1 MSIINNKYIS
11 IDELEFLLDLGR
23 RSFYSTEGFPKPS
36 FSESKI
42 DYFSKEE
49 IENYIGTK
57 LDEKFIEIEE
67 VSEIT
72 GKTAPVI
79 TKYAAN
85 GFIPA
90 YQVKKGSKGSKFLFK
105 KSEILVW
112 NEKYTNPVRDY
123 AFFDRLFFTKGLQSA
138 LKQTL
143 YHSTLEN
150 YLNKQQIEVLRLVWD
165 GDFTMDFIGTELGL
179 TRERV
184 RQIFTSALN
193 KILRVS
199 SNFGSIQLENIKI
212 KKENIR
218 LQNEIEFLKNQ
229 INYENAIE
237 KIVID
242 DNIEVSYL
250 NTLVNKFS
258 LVIRDDWSFNYYLS
272 KRARNCLMFTEIE
285 TIGDLVNFSR
295 KKLMTIRNLG
305 LKSLD
310 EFDDLLKELGLKFID
325 QYDDQDQLLVIKKA
339 IKLSK
344 NIHKTN

>member
-184 RQIFTSALN
+184 RQIFTIALN

-199 SNFGSIQLENIKI
+199 SNFGSVELENIKL
-212 KKENIR
+212 KKENTR
-218 LQNEIEFLKNQ
+218 LQNELNLIKRQIDYTNSINNASIE
-229 INYENAIE
+229 EN
-237 KIVID
+237 V
-242 DNIEVSYL
+242 EVSYL
-250 NTLVNKFS
+250 NTLVEKFS
-258 LVIRDDWSFNYYLS
+258 IVIKYDNDVSSYLS
-272 KRARNCLMFTEIE
+272 VRALNIVGGHDME
-285 TIGDLVNFSR
+285 TIGDLVSFG
-295 KKLMTIRNLG
+295 KKRIRGLRNLG
-305 LKSLD
+305 KKTIQ
-310 EFDDLLKELGLKFID
+310 EFDEVLHNLGLKFID
-325 QYDDQDQLLVIKKA
+325 EYNDHDQLLVIKKA
-339 IKLSK
+339 IQLAK
-344 NIHKTN
+344 NTNKIN

>member
-1 MSIINNKYIS
+1 
-11 IDELEFLLDLGR
+11 
-23 RSFYSTEGFPKPS
+23 
-36 FSESKI
+36 
-42 DYFSKEE
+42 
-49 IENYIGTK
+49 
-57 LDEKFIEIEE
+57 
-67 VSEIT
+67 
-72 GKTAPVI
+72 
-79 TKYAAN
+79 
-85 GFIPA
+85 
-90 YQVKKGSKGSKFLFK
+90 
-105 KSEILVW
+105 
-112 NEKYTNPVRDY
+112 
-123 AFFDRLFFTKGLQSA
+123 
-138 LKQTL
+138 
-143 YHSTLEN
+143 
-150 YLNKQQIEVLRLVWD
+150 LNKQQIEVLRLVWD

-229 INYENAIE
+229 INYENEIQ

-242 DNIEVSYL
+242 DNIEASYL

-258 LVIRDDWSFNYYLS
+258 LVIRDDWSFNYDLS
-272 KRARNCLMFTEIE
+272 VRARNCIMFSEIE

-295 KKLMTIRNLG
+295 KKLMMTRNLG
-305 LKSLD
+305 LKSIE

-344 NIHKTN
+344 NIHKAN